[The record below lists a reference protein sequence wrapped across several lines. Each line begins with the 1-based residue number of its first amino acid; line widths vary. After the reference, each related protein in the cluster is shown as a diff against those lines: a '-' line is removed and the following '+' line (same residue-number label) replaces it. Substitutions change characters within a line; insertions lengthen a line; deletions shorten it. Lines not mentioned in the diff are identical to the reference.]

1 MALGRVMKY
10 REQLA
15 TLAGKLRAHRWA
27 ALGAL
32 ALCVLLF
39 LLGWS
44 SGWRTPVVET
54 ITTEEA
60 QQPRTVPRSAVQFTP
75 QLPQRDADIEAA
87 GDHLAAATVYLK
99 NRQSAAALRAIT
111 QARTAAAHA
120 IDRRRQQ
127 GKQFDVLDETL
138 RGIDSAERFIQRGAF
153 GEARAHLIALNKRLD
168 DSLER

>member
-1 MALGRVMKY
+1 MKY

-15 TLAGKLRAHRWA
+15 ALASKFRSHRWL

-32 ALCVLLF
+32 SLCVLVMLF
-39 LLGWS
+39 VLA

-54 ITTEEA
+54 ITTEEGE
-60 QQPRTVPRSAVQFTP
+60 QPRTAPGPAVQFTP

-111 QARTAAAHA
+111 QARSAAAHA

-127 GKQFDVLDETL
+127 GKRFDVLDETL
-138 RGIDSAERFIQRGAF
+138 RGIDSAERYIQRGALV
-153 GEARAHLIALNKRLD
+153 EARAHLIAVNKRLD